1 MFHVILFYYPHCVT
15 YIFILGSSAQ
25 LQIASLPPNQST
37 KYSLPLSFNNAV
49 QKMEPLDTLQVAV
62 KNNIKVFYFA
72 TTIPIEVNEIHF
84 FFCN

>member
-1 MFHVILFYYPHCVT
+1 MFFMIILCLNVF
-15 YIFILGSSAQ
+15 LGSSAQ

-49 QKMEPLDTLQVAV
+49 QKMEPLDTLQIAV

-72 TTIPIEVNEIHF
+72 TTIPIEVSEHTVIES
-84 FFCN
+84 